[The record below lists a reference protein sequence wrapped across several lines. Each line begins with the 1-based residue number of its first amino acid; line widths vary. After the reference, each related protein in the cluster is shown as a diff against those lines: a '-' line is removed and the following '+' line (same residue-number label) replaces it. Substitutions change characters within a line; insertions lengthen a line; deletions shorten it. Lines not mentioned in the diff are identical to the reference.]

1 MRGSNRAPND
11 ILDARTLPEIALPSP
26 EAPLARQGG
35 LMPPAQEL
43 SLQGTVVAV
52 AADRGHH
59 FSKAPQDRI
68 MLVEGHGV
76 EGDAR
81 AFVRHRYLARRQPHL
96 PNRRQVY
103 LMPSE
108 LFTSL
113 LEAGFKVAAGAL
125 AVAQQAELTRQ
136 SGLALPL
143 NCSRLRANRR
153 RTYKNEKAATEKS
166 RTSSLRARTGSRPTL
181 QSCDREIGEAW
192 KICTPQLRGL

>member
-1 MRGSNRAPND
+1 M
-11 ILDARTLPEIALPSP
+11 
-26 EAPLARQGG
+26 
-35 LMPPAQEL
+35 
-43 SLQGTVVAV
+43 AV

-81 AFVRHRYLARRQPHL
+81 VRPALSRPPPARL

-103 LMPSE
+103 PMPSE

-113 LEAGFKVAAGAL
+113 LEAGFKVAAGVL

-153 RTYKNEKAATEKS
+153 RA
-166 RTSSLRARTGSRPTL
+166 
-181 QSCDREIGEAW
+181 
-192 KICTPQLRGL
+192 